1 MSEYTSIRTSS
12 WDVDAM
18 VTKLNEH
25 AKQGWSLV
33 SVVNTGADLA
43 AILTRGGSSSDSS
56 ASPVASASSAAS
68 AADVVAAR
76 VTPEP
81 VVVETTPV
89 EVVPVAVAPAE
100 VAAVSTPVAEPAGW
114 GSVAESAPAAE
125 VAPMSIEPMPTND
138 AASYASSVVEAAVTP
153 IETVSTAA
161 AAVTSTPAGW
171 YPDPSGRFEMRYWD
185 GSAWTEHVARGG
197 QQYTDPPIA

>member
-43 AILTRGGSSSDSS
+43 AILTRGGSSPDS
-56 ASPVASASSAAS
+56 SASSAATAS
-68 AADVVAAR
+68 AVAPAAEVVAAR

-89 EVVPVAVAPAE
+89 EVVPVEVVPVEVVPAVTS
-100 VAAVSTPVAEPAGW
+100 VVEPAGW
-114 GSVAESAPAAE
+114 GSAVESSSVAE
-125 VAPMSIEPMPTND
+125 VAPMVIEPMPSSES
-138 AASYASSVVEAAVTP
+138 AASPVVEAAVTP
-153 IETVSTAA
+153 IETAAA

>member
-43 AILTRGGSSSDSS
+43 AILTRGG
-56 ASPVASASSAAS
+56 ASPDSSASSAATAS
-68 AADVVAAR
+68 SVATAAEVVAAR

-81 VVVETTPV
+81 VVVEATPV
-89 EVVPVAVAPAE
+89 EVVPVAATPA
-100 VAAVSTPVAEPAGW
+100 ATPVAEPAGW
-114 GSVAESAPAAE
+114 GSAVEAAAE
-125 VAPMSIEPMPTND
+125 VAPMVIEPMPSND
-138 AASYASSVVEAAVTP
+138 NSSSSASAAVEAAVTP
-153 IETVSTAA
+153 IETVAA